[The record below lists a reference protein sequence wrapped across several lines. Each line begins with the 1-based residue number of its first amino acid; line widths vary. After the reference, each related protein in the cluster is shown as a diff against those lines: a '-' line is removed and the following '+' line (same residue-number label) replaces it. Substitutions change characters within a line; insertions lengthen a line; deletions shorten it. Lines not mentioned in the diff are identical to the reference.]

1 MKHLIY
7 FVRILE
13 DMFLTW
19 LKKTRILFLYH
30 RISLQ
35 FERVSGSISPLGKS
49 TSNI

>member
-13 DMFLTW
+13 DVFDM
-19 LKKTRILFLYH
+19 LKKTRILFLYY